1 MWYDD
6 NMRFKSECFK
16 VKGREND
23 VEVIKRSKGVTNST
37 PCPRKSGRETHRH
50 VGGLQGEPVSRE
62 RRK

>member
-23 VEVIKRSKGVTNST
+23 VEVIKRSKGVTNSI
-37 PCPRKSGRETHRH
+37 PLP
-50 VGGLQGEPVSRE
+50 
-62 RRK
+62 